1 MAQKILIFKIIIS
14 LIMDFTWDIII
25 ILLLLGSLFGI
36 LSTMT
41 GTGGGVFYVSF
52 ITVFLLVPINAS
64 IDTSNFIILLTSASG
79 FIMYLKDKR
88 TNLKLSLIF
97 SGFSIIGCLLSTL
110 LLIFVKI
117 DNTILRLLFATLL
130 IIIGLYM
137 VYKSIHKHKKSNNDN
152 INKLFNEDLS
162 LLKNFDYRTKLKK
175 TVPLFFLAG
184 FASNLLGIGG
194 GVIITPA
201 LNLLLNFP
209 IHYATAVSTSIVFF
223 LAIYNSL
230 SKLLFGQVE
239 LILGLL
245 MGLGSILGAIIGA
258 KFSKRMPKLYLQLF
272 VAIVLIVLAI
282 SIVFLRN

>member
-1 MAQKILIFKIIIS
+1 
-14 LIMDFTWDIII
+14 MDFTWDIII
-25 ILLLLGSLFGI
+25 ILLLIGSLVGI
-36 LSTMT
+36 LSTIT

-52 ITVFLLVPINAS
+52 ITLFLLIPITAS

-97 SGFSIIGCLLSTL
+97 SGFSILGCLLSTL
-110 LLIFVKI
+110 LRYIVLLIYGEI
-117 DNTILRLLFATLL
+117 DNTFLRLLFASLL

-137 VYKSIHKHKKSNNDN
+137 VYKSIHIRRNSNNN
-152 INKLFNEDLS
+152 NNNKLFNEDLS
-162 LLKNFDYRTKLKK
+162 FLRNFDYKTKLKK
-175 TVPLFFLAG
+175 TIPLFLLAG
-184 FASNLLGIGG
+184 FTSNLLGIGG
-194 GVIITPA
+194 GVIITPV

-223 LAIYNSL
+223 LAIYNSI
-230 SKLLFGQVE
+230 SKFLFGQVE

-245 MGLGSILGAIIGA
+245 IGLGSILGAIIGA
-258 KFSKRMPKLYLQLF
+258 KISKKMPKFYLQLF

-282 SIVFLRN
+282 RMYF

>member
-1 MAQKILIFKIIIS
+1 MY
-14 LIMDFTWDIII
+14 FTWDIII
-25 ILLLLGSLFGI
+25 ILLLLGSLAGI

-41 GTGGGVFYVSF
+41 GTGGGVFYVS
-52 ITVFLLVPINAS
+52 IIYILINQINTS
-64 IDTSNFIILLTSASG
+64 IDTSNFIILLNSASG
-79 FIMYLKDKR
+79 FVMFLKDKR

-97 SGFSIIGCLLSTL
+97 SGFSILGCLLSTL
-110 LLIFVKI
+110 LLLFVKI
-117 DNTILRLLFATLL
+117 DDTILRLLFATLL

-137 VYKSIHKHKKSNNDN
+137 VYKSIHKYKSSNNDN
-152 INKLFNEDLS
+152 INKLFNEDFS
-162 LLKNFDYRTKLKK
+162 FLKNFDYKTNLKK
-175 TVPLFFLAG
+175 AIPLFFLAG

-245 MGLGSILGAIIGA
+245 LGLGSILGAIIGA
-258 KFSKRMPKLYLQLF
+258 KLSKKMPKFYLQLF
-272 VAIVLIVLAI
+272 VAIVLIALAI
-282 SIVFLRN
+282 RMYF

>member
-1 MAQKILIFKIIIS
+1 
-14 LIMDFTWDIII
+14 MDFTWDIII
-25 ILLLLGSLFGI
+25 ILLLLGSLVGI

-52 ITVFLLVPINAS
+52 ITIFLLIPITAS

-79 FIMYLKDKR
+79 FIIYLKDKR

-97 SGFSIIGCLLSTL
+97 SGFSILGCLLSTL
-110 LLIFVKI
+110 LNYIVESIYGEI
-117 DNTILRLLFATLL
+117 DDTILRLLFASLL

-137 VYKSIHKHKKSNNDN
+137 VYKSIHKHRKSNNDN
-152 INKLFNEDLS
+152 DNKLFNEDLS
-162 LLKNFDYRTKLKK
+162 FLKSIDYKTKLKK
-175 TVPLFFLAG
+175 TIPLFLLAG

-223 LAIYNSL
+223 LAIYNSI
-230 SKLLFGQVE
+230 SKLLFGQIE
-239 LILGLL
+239 LILGLF

-258 KFSKRMPKLYLQLF
+258 KISKKMPKFYLQLF

-282 SIVFLRN
+282 RMYF

>member
-1 MAQKILIFKIIIS
+1 
-14 LIMDFTWDIII
+14 MDFTWETII

-52 ITVFLLVPINAS
+52 ITLFFLIPINVS

-110 LLIFVKI
+110 LLVFVKI
-117 DNTILRLLFATLL
+117 DITILKLLFATLL

-137 VYKSIHKHKKSNNDN
+137 VYKSIHKHKNSNNDN
-152 INKLFNEDLS
+152 NNKLFNEDLS
-162 LLKNFDYRTKLKK
+162 FLKSIDYKTKLKK
-175 TVPLFFLAG
+175 TIPLFLLAG

-201 LNLLLNFP
+201 LNLLLIFP

-223 LAIYNSL
+223 LATYNSI

-258 KFSKRMPKLYLQLF
+258 KISKKMPKFYLQLF
-272 VAIVLIVLAI
+272 VAIVLIGLAI
-282 SIVFLRN
+282 RMYF